1 MFKKA
6 ERIYAI
12 VLTLVISRWQD
23 YECLVFALYF
33 SASFFLIVATTPR
46 I

>member
-6 ERIYAI
+6 EKNYAI
-12 VLTLVISRWQD
+12 VLTLVISWWQD

-33 SASFFLIVATTPR
+33 SASFFFFNSSYYS
-46 I
+46 